1 MKRKLIF
8 ILFLGVTVLCLHST
22 RKKQPN
28 IVFLLVDD
36 LGWTD
41 VSCYGS
47 SFYETTNIDALA
59 EAGVRFTN
67 QSTYYVKVEKLF

>member
-1 MKRKLIF
+1 MKHKLRH
-8 ILFLGVTVLCLHST
+8 ILFLVVTVLYSCT
-22 RKKQPN
+22 TKKQPN

-47 SFYETTNIDALA
+47 SFCETTSIDALA
-59 EAGVRFTN
+59 EASVRFAN
-67 QSTYYVKVEKLF
+67 QSAF